1 VDYNQPIRFGI
12 FPSPRADF
20 AQECLRMARAAD
32 EAGLDLVGIQ
42 DHPYQRRFLDT
53 WALMGFVL
61 AQTSRITVFPD
72 VANLPLRP
80 PRMMA
85 KAAASLDVL
94 SGGRFELGLGA
105 GAMWDGIEAMGGRR
119 LSARQSVDALEQAI
133 VDIHE
138 FWLGEGKFDGPQ
150 PAHPIG
156 IWLGA
161 YKPRMLRITG
171 SLADGWIPSQSYLP
185 PDQVPE
191 AMQRVDDAAQAEG
204 RDPAQIRRLY
214 NLISDEPPVAEQI
227 ADFAT
232 ELGFDSFIFSPAD
245 AGAVEAL
252 AAELIPAVRDE
263 VARRRS
269 SPGT

>member
-1 VDYNQPIRFGI
+1 MSKV
-12 FPSPRADF
+12 
-20 AQECLRMARAAD
+20 AD
-32 EAGLDLVGIQ
+32 EAGFDLVGIQ

-53 WALMGFVL
+53 WALMAFVL
-61 AQTSRITVFPD
+61 AKTDRVTVFPD

-85 KAAASLDVL
+85 KHAASLDLL

-105 GAMWDGIEAMGGRR
+105 GAMWEGIEAMGGRK
-119 LSARQSVDALEQAI
+119 LSGPQSVDALEQAMFELR
-133 VDIHE
+133 D
-138 FWLGEGKFDGPQ
+138 FWKGEGKFDGPQ
-150 PAHPIG
+150 PAHEIG

-171 SLADGWIPSQSYLP
+171 ALADGWIPSQSYLP

-191 AMQRVDDAAQAEG
+191 AMKRVDDAAAAEG
-204 RDPAQIRRLY
+204 REPNEIRRVY
-214 NLISDEPPVAEQI
+214 NLISDEPVTAEQI
-227 ADFAT
+227 AGFAT

-245 AGAVEAL
+245 THEVERL
-252 AAELIPAVRDE
+252 AHDVIPAVREE

-269 SPGT
+269 SS